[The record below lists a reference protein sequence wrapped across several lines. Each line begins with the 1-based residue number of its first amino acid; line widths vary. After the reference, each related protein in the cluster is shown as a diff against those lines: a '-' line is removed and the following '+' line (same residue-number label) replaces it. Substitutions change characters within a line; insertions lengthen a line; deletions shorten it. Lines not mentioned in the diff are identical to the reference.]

1 MPRIAIVCALVV
13 LALSCLTQALL
24 ANPKN
29 AKRLN
34 HEGRVL
40 PEMPAIKQPALFNTP
55 AADAILASL
64 QVFPKD
70 NPWNEDISKRP
81 VLKNSAAMIARI
93 GADAKLHGCDDMCF
107 VLVPPDQKR
116 IDVKLAHRGESD
128 KGPYPIP
135 ENAPIEGWPKTPR
148 GKPIDF
154 VQRNGDGDRHL
165 LVIDPTAMLSYEFY
179 NALKTDADW
188 TADNVAIFDLQTNKL
203 RPKGWTSADAAGLPI
218 FPAVIRYDECE
229 RGMVEHAIRFSV
241 PQTRMGFIHPARH
254 QASKLNDADLPAMG
268 QRFRLKAS
276 FDVNAYPKHAK
287 AVLLAMK
294 KYGMIVADHG
304 SAWHFSVAPDERFRG
319 LNALHKLK
327 GSDFEVIESAPEGIN

>member
-128 KGPYPIP
+128 KGR
-135 ENAPIEGWPKTPR
+135 T
-148 GKPIDF
+148 
-154 VQRNGDGDRHL
+154 
-165 LVIDPTAMLSYEFY
+165 
-179 NALKTDADW
+179 
-188 TADNVAIFDLQTNKL
+188 
-203 RPKGWTSADAAGLPI
+203 
-218 FPAVIRYDECE
+218 
-229 RGMVEHAIRFSV
+229 RFRR
-241 PQTRMGFIHPARH
+241 TH
-254 QASKLNDADLPAMG
+254 
-268 QRFRLKAS
+268 RLKAGRRRRAAS
-276 FDVNAYPKHAK
+276 Q
-287 AVLLAMK
+287 LILCSEMAMAT
-294 KYGMIVADHG
+294 GTF
-304 SAWHFSVAPDERFRG
+304 W
-319 LNALHKLK
+319 
-327 GSDFEVIESAPEGIN
+327 